1 MKNYAL
7 SKIMLLC
14 LTILFIRQISAKAQE
29 KETMMKVKE
38 VFNMI
43 ERVLGVPVD
52 QIELQMKF
60 TDPEGKVL
68 EKSSVTLHYN
78 QVERTFQPEKPG
90 LVIVELDRALIAKKA
105 TLTLKVE
112 EYTGTIRTKFQFQ
125 CRVNTK
131 SDLGSFK
138 FINLQDALSKKSSRF
153 DLTVYYFNREELSLV
168 LKVLDITEKIY
179 SAMHNLLRTE
189 PIHPFGVVLTMEEGT
204 VVVSQPNVW
213 AYKYRKEEFEEFEAW
228 LVHEWAEETINAFAA
243 LQRDRK
249 NR

>member
-1 MKNYAL
+1 
-7 SKIMLLC
+7 MLLC

-90 LVIVELDRALIAKKA
+90 LVIVELDRALIAA
-105 TLTLKVE
+105 
-112 EYTGTIRTKFQFQ
+112 KFAQH
-125 CRVNTK
+125 RPRN
-131 SDLGSFK
+131 
-138 FINLQDALSKKSSRF
+138 IDAAKLL
-153 DLTVYYFNREELSLV
+153 DPVIGDAV
-168 LKVLDITEKIY
+168 LKDVAPGVGKRPERRRHVRANGL
-179 SAMHNLLRTE
+179 AFRARC
-189 PIHPFGVVLTMEEGT
+189 PF
-204 VVVSQPNVW
+204 SR
-213 AYKYRKEEFEEFEAW
+213 AAFEFGDHGRI
-228 LVHEWAEETINAFAA
+228 L
-243 LQRDRK
+243 